1 MNRKARHY
9 SPPLFPGI
17 IHCTCSRARLYQW
30 GMRYPVV
37 ILRALFALVLI
48 IPIGQAAATEAGWAL
63 LRAGG
68 QVVLIN
74 EAYSLATGRH
84 ASDDIENCTT
94 QQTLSERG
102 RQQAG
107 KMGALYYARA
117 APADLVLSSRNCR
130 AKETASIAFRDSK
143 IELFDPLNELVP
155 GSATEAE
162 QIEATL
168 ARIQDF
174 GGSGNLIMVTHPSN
188 IMALT
193 GSGTRPGEA
202 IILSRSGE
210 KLAIAARITF
220 N

>member
-1 MNRKARHY
+1 
-9 SPPLFPGI
+9 
-17 IHCTCSRARLYQW
+17 
-30 GMRYPVV
+30 MRYPVA
-37 ILRALFALVLI
+37 LMRALLALFFILPTVHA
-48 IPIGQAAATEAGWAL
+48 GATEAGWAL

-84 ASDDIENCTT
+84 GSDDIANCAT

-117 APADLVLSSRNCR
+117 APIDLVLTSRNCR
-130 AKETASIAFRDSK
+130 AMETAAIAFRDSK
-143 IELFDPLNELVP
+143 IESFDPLNELVP

-162 QIEATL
+162 QIETTL
-168 ARIQDF
+168 ARIMDF
-174 GGSGNLIMVTHPSN
+174 GGSGNLILVTHPTN

-193 GSGTRPGEA
+193 GSGARPGEA

-210 KLAIAARITF
+210 KLGIAARITF